1 MAIRVLRGGAHAEL
15 LGPPDGARDRF
26 LLAAADTDGRLSLVE
41 HHAPP
46 GTLLAPLH
54 RHTREDE
61 FSLVLEGRMGA
72 VSDGE
77 EVEAGPGDLVWKPR
91 HAWHTFWSVGDAPVR
106 ILEVITP
113 GGLDELFRALD
124 ALEAFPEPDEL
135 ERRAAPHG
143 VDLDMQGTA
152 AVLERHGLRF

>member
-1 MAIRVLRGGAHAEL
+1 MAIRVLRVAQAEL

-26 LLAAADTDGRLSLVE
+26 LLSAADTDGRLSLVE

-46 GTLLAPLH
+46 KTLIAPLH

-61 FSLVLEGRMGA
+61 FSLVLQGRMGV

-77 EVEAGPGDLVWKPR
+77 EVEAVAGDLVWKPR
-91 HAWHTFWSVGDAPVR
+91 NAWHTFWNAGDTPVR

-113 GGLDELFRALD
+113 GG
-124 ALEAFPEPDEL
+124 
-135 ERRAAPHG
+135 
-143 VDLDMQGTA
+143 
-152 AVLERHGLRF
+152 

>member
-1 MAIRVLRGGAHAEL
+1 MGVRVSPVAEAEL
-15 LGPPDGARDRF
+15 LGPPAVGARDRF

-46 GTLLAPLH
+46 GTLIAPLH

-72 VSDGE
+72 VSDGD
-77 EVEAGPGDLVWKPR
+77 EVEAGAGDLVWKPR
-91 HAWHTFWSVGDAPVR
+91 NAWHTFWNCGDSPLR

-124 ALEAFPEPDEL
+124 SLEDMPEPDEL
-135 ERRAAPHG
+135 ERMAAPYG
-143 VDLDMQGTA
+143 VELDLSGTM
-152 AVLERHGLRF
+152 AVLERHGLQF

>member
-1 MAIRVLRGGAHAEL
+1 MEHGTGSCSRR
-15 LGPPDGARDRF
+15 RD
-26 LLAAADTDGRLSLVE
+26 TNGRLSLVE

-46 GTLLAPLH
+46 GTLIAPLH

-77 EVEAGPGDLVWKPR
+77 EVEARAGDLVWKPR
-91 HAWHTFWSVGDAPVR
+91 NAWHTFWNAGDTPVR

-124 ALEAFPEPDEL
+124 VLDTFPEPDEL
-135 ERRAAPHG
+135 ERLAAPYG
-143 VDLDMQGTA
+143 VDLDMEGTM

>member
-1 MAIRVLRGGAHAEL
+1 MAITVLRGAQAEL

-46 GTLLAPLH
+46 GTLIAPLH

-77 EVEAGPGDLVWKPR
+77 QVQAGAGDLIWKPR
-91 HAWHTFWSVGDAPVR
+91 NAWHTFWNAGDSPVR

-113 GGLDELFRALD
+113 GGLEELFRALD
-124 ALEAFPEPDEL
+124 VLDAFPEPDEL
-135 ERRAAPHG
+135 ERMAAPYG
-143 VDLDMQGTA
+143 VDLDMAGTM

>member
-1 MAIRVLRGGAHAEL
+1 MTIRVLRVAEAEL
-15 LGPPDGARDRF
+15 KGPPDGARDRF
-26 LLAAADTDGRLSLVE
+26 LLAAGDTGGRLSLVE

-46 GTLLAPLH
+46 GTLIAPLH

-77 EVEAGPGDLVWKPR
+77 EVEAGAGDLVWKPR
-91 HAWHTFWSVGDAPVR
+91 NAWHTFWNSGDSPLR

-113 GGLDELFRALD
+113 GGLDELFLALD
-124 ALEAFPEPDEL
+124 GLESLPDPDEL
-135 ERRAAPHG
+135 ARMAAPYG
-143 VDLDMQGTA
+143 VDLDLDGTT

>member
-1 MAIRVLRGGAHAEL
+1 MTIRVLRVAQAEL

-26 LLAAADTDGRLSLVE
+26 LLSAADTDGRLSLVE

-46 GTLLAPLH
+46 KTLIAPLH

-72 VSDGE
+72 VSDGD
-77 EVEAGPGDLVWKPR
+77 EVEAGAGDLVWKPR
-91 HAWHTFWSVGDAPVR
+91 NAWHTFWNAGDTPVR

-124 ALEAFPEPDEL
+124 VLEAFPEPAAL
-135 ERRAAPHG
+135 ERMAAPYG
-143 VDLDMQGTA
+143 VDLDMDGTM
-152 AVLERHGLRF
+152 AVLQRHGLQL

>member
-1 MAIRVLRGGAHAEL
+1 MFLKVLRVADTEL

-26 LLAAADTDGRLSLVE
+26 LLAAGDTDGRLSLVE

-46 GTLLAPLH
+46 GTLIAPLH
-54 RHTREDE
+54 RHSREDE

-77 EVEAGPGDLVWKPR
+77 EMEAGAGDLVWKPR
-91 HAWHTFWSVGDAPVR
+91 NAWHTFWNAGNTPLR

-113 GGLDELFRALD
+113 GGLDELFRTLD
-124 ALEAFPEPDEL
+124 NLDAFPEPDEL
-135 ERRAAPHG
+135 ERMAAPYG
-143 VDLDMQGTA
+143 VELDMNGTMS
-152 AVLERHGLRF
+152 VIERHGLRL

>member
-1 MAIRVLRGGAHAEL
+1 MAITVLRGAHAEL

-26 LLAAADTDGRLSLVE
+26 PLAAADTDGRVSLVE

-46 GTLLAPLH
+46 GTLIAPLH

-61 FSLVLEGRMGA
+61 FSLVLEGRMGV

-77 EVEAGPGDLVWKPR
+77 EVEAAAGDLVWKPR
-91 HAWHTFWSVGDAPVR
+91 NAWHTFWNAGNSPVR

-113 GGLDELFRALD
+113 GGLEELFRTVDVLD
-124 ALEAFPEPDEL
+124 AFPELAEL
-135 ERRAAPHG
+135 ERMAAQYG
-143 VDLDMQGTA
+143 VDLDLAGTM
-152 AVLERHGLRF
+152 AVLERHGLQF